1 MLRSS
6 LIAFLTVLNWEA
18 PSQAQTLRAPNLK
31 ALQQQVFKTENAF
44 AKAMAT
50 RDFRAF
56 ESFLSQE
63 AVFFSGPVP
72 LRGKAAVAAFWKQ
85 FFEKPEAP
93 FSWEPERVE
102 VLESGTLALSTGPV
116 RDPRVPLQEA
126 LRPSGARRSPGS
138 GASYW
143 TRAMPALDQ
152 GLGFPASNHAYWIIW
167 AKCFPARES
176 CCRTAGVWPL
186 PKMAQ

>member
-6 LIAFLTVLNWEA
+6 LIAFLTVLNWVA

-31 ALQQQVFKTENAF
+31 ALQQQVFNTENAF

-56 ESFLSQE
+56 ETFLSQE
-63 AVFFSGPVP
+63 AIFFSGPVP

-116 RDPRVPLQEA
+116 RDP
-126 LRPSGARRSPGS
+126 SGAITGSFTSIWRQEKPGL
-138 GASYW
+138 W
-143 TRAMPALDQ
+143 RIVLDK
-152 GLGFPASNHAYWIIW
+152 GNACP
-167 AKCFPARES
+167 
-176 CCRTAGVWPL
+176 
-186 PKMAQ
+186 